1 MHFWHYITKEEAK
14 RGLWRHNGLFGV
26 FVSGISAQLLLD
38 WHLLQ
43 TLKLGHV
50 RMYVL
55 EYGPF
60 CISVRILLQLRT
72 QVAIILNPIAEVKR
86 NQFKG

>member
-14 RGLWRHNGLFGV
+14 RGLWRHNGLFGI

-38 WHLLQ
+38 WHLFQ

-50 RMYVL
+50 GVAISPDELL
-55 EYGPF
+55 ET
-60 CISVRILLQLRT
+60 RILD
-72 QVAIILNPIAEVKR
+72 E
-86 NQFKG
+86 F